1 MQNEQPTETAQETP
15 KNAPQA
21 VLTQT
26 NSQSGPKLTPKK
38 ILAVWTA
45 IAALFTSTA
54 SGQFPEL
61 ISRTPTGEGSLGA
74 VSELS
79 VSADG
84 RYVAYITNADDLFPA
99 DTNGRTD
106 VYLFDTVFETTQP
119 VSLFGHGGAI
129 SNGSAS
135 RVEISNNGR
144 YVLFDSNATNLVAS
158 DTNGVTDV
166 FLYDRE
172 QETTRLISVNG
183 FGTQSSTDCRFGS
196 ITDSGRYVIFSSST
210 PNWGNLSGS
219 EQVYRKDLITG
230 ELIAVSFNSQGEFA
244 NASCVATSMNSQGTL
259 IAVETSASN
268 LIPGIQTNSVNQ
280 AFLFDVVNGTVELVS
295 RQADG
300 NGADTSILRTHLSA
314 DGAWM
319 TYTGWVQLPGQTN
332 PSGTYAVFRR
342 NLSTGVPQLVS
353 LDENGQ
359 HLVEHS
365 VAMDVDPTGRWI
377 LIATMQSLSPFDNNQ
392 KTDLYVV
399 DALQEHA
406 PRLATPTFNGYV
418 HPNSFIS
425 KAAIAAQGDMVV
437 FNSQMAYTNDTV
449 VTNAMQLFAYKSVWA
464 DSSTYGFGKSGS
476 YGVPTLDFT
485 HRPSAAFLPDVVVH
499 NTSSL
504 ESPICILV
512 YGLTTDNTELSWGTR
527 LVSPDRAARFI
538 LEPGEN
544 HLPLGFTADMVPLGF
559 TLHYQALIQDP
570 GAIGGISH
578 TNAAWL
584 RVGY

>member
-54 SGQFPEL
+54 SGQVPEL
-61 ISRTPTGEGSLGA
+61 ISRTPSGEPSLGA
-74 VSELS
+74 VSLLS
-79 VSADG
+79 ASADG
-84 RYVAYITNADDLFPA
+84 RYVAYVSNGGDLHVA
-99 DTNGRTD
+99 DTNDRTD
-106 VYLFDTVFETTQP
+106 VYLYDTVLKTTVP
-119 VSLFGHGGAI
+119 VSLFGHDGSL
-129 SNGSAS
+129 SNGSTAGLK
-135 RVEISNNGR
+135 VSNNGR
-144 YVLFDSNATNLVAS
+144 YVLFESTATNMTPD
-158 DTNGVTDV
+158 DTNGETDV
-166 FLYDRE
+166 FLYDH
-172 QETTRLISVNG
+172 QTQNLRLVSIDG
-183 FGTQSSTDCRFGS
+183 FGTQASTDCRLGS
-196 ITDSGRYVIFSSST
+196 VTDSGRYVTFSSST
-210 PNWGNLSGS
+210 SNWGNLSGVT
-219 EQVYRKDLITG
+219 QVYRKDLITG
-230 ELIAVSFNSQGEFA
+230 DLIAVSLNDQGEYA
-244 NASCVATSMNSQGTL
+244 NDTAVPTSMDAQGNL
-259 IAVETSASN
+259 VAFESSATN
-268 LIPGIQTNSVNQ
+268 LAPGTQTFGRKQ
-280 AFLFDVVNGTVELVS
+280 AYVRNIHTGTVELVT
-295 RQADG
+295 RQLDG
-300 NGADTSILRTHLSA
+300 NGSSGGILQAHLSV
-314 DGAWM
+314 DGNWM
-319 TYTGWVQLPGQTN
+319 TYSEMVALPGSQGSSLTA
-332 PSGTYAVFRR
+332 AVFRR
-342 NLSTGVPQLVS
+342 NLATGVPQLVS

-359 HLVEHS
+359 HLTEHAL
-365 VAMDVDPTGRWI
+365 AMDVDPSGRWI
-377 LIATMQSLSPFDNNQ
+377 LLTTVQSLSPFDNNQ
-392 KTDLYVV
+392 HPDLYVV
-399 DALQEHA
+399 DALQQEA
-406 PRLATPTFNGYV
+406 PRLATPTFNGFA

-425 KAAIAAQGDMVV
+425 KASIAAEGNLVV
-437 FNSQMAYTNDTV
+437 FNASSAYTTDTV
-449 VTNAMQLFAYKSVWA
+449 VTNATQLFAYKSVWA
-464 DSSTYGFGKSGS
+464 ESSTYGLGKSGS
-476 YGVPTLDFT
+476 FGVPSLDFS
-485 HRPSAAFLPDVVVH
+485 HLPSAAFLPDVVVH